1 MSGIPWGK
9 KLGKREETGT
19 EPWKYYARLTDRGA
33 PSRSERNRTC
43 GKEKQIPCPPKPRD
57 SGWRLQNVDQNVG
70 TDLKGR
76 RLGVAASVSST
87 ADGGHETRTIPLVQR
102 RAGFRRSGACPHF
115 SGRPE
120 PGILGYLARTKI

>member
-1 MSGIPWGK
+1 MSGIRWGK

-43 GKEKQIPCPPKPRD
+43 GNEKRIPSPPKPRD
-57 SGWRLQNVDQNVG
+57 SGWHIQNVG
-70 TDLKGR
+70 TDLNGR

-102 RAGFRRSGACPHF
+102 GPAPKEWSLPPFW
-115 SGRPE
+115 GRPE
-120 PGILGYLARTKI
+120 PGILGCLARTKI